1 MISLNLS
8 YFYGS
13 AERSFHYVSF
23 EEWYLRPRLV
33 RFVSAKINTPHG
45 TTKYLIDKKF

>member
-13 AERSFHYVSF
+13 AERIFLRMVFTSTISSFCERKDKH
-23 EEWYLRPRLV
+23 
-33 RFVSAKINTPHG
+33 SAWNYKIF
-45 TTKYLIDKKF
+45 DR

>member
-13 AERSFHYVSF
+13 AER
-23 EEWYLRPRLV
+23 
-33 RFVSAKINTPHG
+33 SAKINTPHG